1 MKPAEVKKLSTD
13 DLKGEAMRLRRE
25 LFDLRCQTTTEKVAD
40 NSRIGKTRKDL
51 ARVLTEQNARKSVAT
66 KGATTKG
73 ATTKGATT
81 KGANAS
87 GGKK

>member
-51 ARVLTEQNARKSVAT
+51 ARVLTEQNSRKVA
-66 KGATTKG
+66 AM
-73 ATTKGATT
+73 